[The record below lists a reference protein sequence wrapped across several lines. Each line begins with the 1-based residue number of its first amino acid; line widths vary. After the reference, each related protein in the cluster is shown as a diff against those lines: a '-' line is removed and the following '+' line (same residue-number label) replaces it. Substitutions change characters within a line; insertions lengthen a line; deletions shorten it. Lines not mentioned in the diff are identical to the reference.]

1 MTTNNSNRQG
11 TGRHPH
17 KSTEE
22 PYRHTRENQSSS
34 SPSGSREMHAG
45 SQSASHSAGSSG
57 SHSGSGSSD
66 LKSREYKDAQG
77 NIHHH
82 TKTFEQQHG
91 KK

>member
-1 MTTNNSNRQG
+1 MTNNNQQG
-11 TGRHPH
+11 TGRHSH

-22 PYRHTRENQSSS
+22 PYHHTKQNQSSS
-34 SPSGSREMHAG
+34 SHSGSPEMHAG
-45 SQSASHSAGSSG
+45 SQSGSHSGGSSG
-57 SHSGSGSSD
+57 SHSGGGSSD